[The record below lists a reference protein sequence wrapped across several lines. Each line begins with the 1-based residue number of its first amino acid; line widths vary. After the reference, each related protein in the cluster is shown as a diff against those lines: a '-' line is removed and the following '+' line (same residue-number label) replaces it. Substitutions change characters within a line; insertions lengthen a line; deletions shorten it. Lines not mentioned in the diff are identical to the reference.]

1 MTVNYASA
9 DQLRRISAWRGAPL
23 EGTEGPAAVL
33 RKTAQESASVDLTE
47 TAGALAGD
55 GDSVMLDGLGVMEGL
70 RDAALGLDEV
80 EEGLEEHRNG
90 LVADGLA
97 RTSLAAASVAPGLA
111 GEVFAAVGGLYNV
124 ASGVARH
131 DTPAAWSGA
140 LQLGAASGLLAMMAG
155 VSDPALQAAILA
167 CEAGRVAVRVMAPK
181 DPG

>member
-1 MTVNYASA
+1 MTVAYASA
-9 DQLRRISAWRGAPL
+9 DRLRQISTWRGASP
-23 EGTEGPAAVL
+23 EGTEGAADVL
-33 RKTAQESASVDLTE
+33 RKRAQETASLDLTE

-55 GDSVMLDGLGVMEGL
+55 GDSVMLDGLGVMEGV

-80 EEGLEEHRNG
+80 EEGLREHRRA

-97 RTSLAAASVAPGLA
+97 RTSLAATSVAPGAA

-131 DTPAAWSGA
+131 DSPAAVSGA

-155 VSDPALQAAILA
+155 VSDPTLQAAILA
-167 CEAGRVAVRVMAPK
+167 CEAGRVAVRVLAPR